1 MNNCDFF
8 TEQLIDFISRN
19 QADSSIEIPSELK
32 EHIKNCD
39 NCRELVENRKKAK
52 LFLKAYSS
60 MKKLANATKIEP
72 YCGKVQAGQVWQIC
86 QKISI
91 PSEKE
96 GRFKEIEKI
105 EYAIILED
113 SLDNGKFAAIP
124 LYLNYRMSEVS
135 KDDMLLKPE
144 DTSLYLPLLAECWN
158 SIYLPESSLCKYFG
172 CISETNFSSL
182 KNKFNSFKEAREK
195 AIDTSVVNETVA
207 FLRKYEINRFK
218 EFLGFEAYS
227 VSDTEKVT
235 EKVDQRS
242 FFDNLKKIVLGVGKN
257 FVPGIGALN
266 LGPAFS
272 ASEKKS
278 DDELMFFFEKR
289 VKPAIQALNGAIVA
303 ELLGNSILFCRND
316 DVKKEFTIIIGKKEF
331 KSKDYVL
338 ELKLEDFASQ
348 LEEEIRIV
356 C

>member
-1 MNNCDFF
+1 MNNCDFY

-19 QADSSIEIPSELK
+19 QADSSIEIPFELK
-32 EHIKNCD
+32 EHIKNCE
-39 NCRELVENRKKAK
+39 NCREIVENRRKAK

-91 PSEKE
+91 PSENE
-96 GRFKEIEKI
+96 GRFKETEKI

-113 SLDNGKFAAIP
+113 SSDNSKFAAIP
-124 LYLNYRMSEVS
+124 LYLNYRKSEIS
-135 KDDMLLKPE
+135 EDDMLLRAE
-144 DTSLYLPLLAECWN
+144 DTTLYLPLLVECWN
-158 SIYLPESSLCKYFG
+158 SIYLHESSLCKYLG
-172 CISETNFSSL
+172 SISATNFSSL
-182 KNKFNSFKEAREK
+182 KNKFNFFKEAGEK
-195 AIDTSVVNETVA
+195 AIDSSVVNENVA
-207 FLRKYEINRFK
+207 FLRKSEINRFT
-218 EFLGFEAYS
+218 EFLGFEAYA
-227 VSDTEKVT
+227 VSDTEKAT
-235 EKVDQRS
+235 EKGDQRS
-242 FFDNLKKIVLGVGKN
+242 FFANLKKIVLGLGKN
-257 FVPGIGALN
+257 CAAGALHHP
-266 LGPAFS
+266 LGPAFT

-348 LEEEIRIV
+348 LEEEFRID